1 MYMSF
6 YTAAI
11 GAHQSTEKLSVVSNN
26 LANVNNTGFKP
37 KTAVFSELIN
47 YNLNDSPDAVTELQ
61 AGASVKVD
69 RTNTSFDVAAVTQ
82 TNSEFDYAIMQPNA
96 FFALQN
102 PATGAV
108 TYTRDGHFHR
118 GEINGE
124 FFLTAE
130 NGKLVLDQ
138 DGQPLKLDV
147 VDVEALRASMEEDS
161 EDEYG
166 DYEDD
171 YDDYGDEEMEEA
183 KPTIGVFTFTNPS
196 RLMSVGDNEFV
207 HADADEQPILI
218 EQPQLQQYALEN
230 SGTDMAKEMVNMI
243 ESQRAFSYAVKM
255 IMTSDEITQTIN
267 GLRG

>member
-1 MYMSF
+1 MNMSF

-11 GAHQSTEKLSVVSNN
+11 GAHHSTERLSVVSNN

-61 AGASVKVD
+61 AGASMKID

-82 TNSEFDYAIMQPNA
+82 TNSEFDYAIMQSNA
-96 FFALQN
+96 FFMLQD
-102 PATGAV
+102 PATGAI

-130 NGKLVLDQ
+130 NGKLVMDQ
-138 DGQPLKLDV
+138 EGKPLKLDV
-147 VDVEALRASMEEDS
+147 VDVEALRASMEEEEETYDS
-161 EDEYG
+161 NNEY
-166 DYEDD
+166 
-171 YDDYGDEEMEEA
+171 DEETEEI
-183 KPTIGVFTFTNPS
+183 KPTVGIFTFNNPS

-207 HADADEQPILI
+207 HADADEQPILVKEPAI
-218 EQPQLQQYALEN
+218 QQYALEN

-267 GLRG
+267 SLRG